1 MTHRRSTSNRTAITR
16 LASELS
22 TVGSPRGQ
30 LVLHTIILLML
41 AWLIALLATSG
52 SAQPKGNFT
61 GHTERP
67 LRYYPQ
73 GTDFVIENGKEFFNR
88 PLYGTNTAFRVD
100 AGDRPEFVRNK
111 RGFLVSVSLV

>member
-1 MTHRRSTSNRTAITR
+1 
-16 LASELS
+16 
-22 TVGSPRGQ
+22 
-30 LVLHTIILLML
+30 ML